1 MDMKS
6 DMTVNPRA
14 ALEEAFLAAH
24 GWGQATRAMLAGDAS
39 FRKYKRLADGARR
52 AVLMDAA
59 PPREDVRPFVAITR
73 ALTDA
78 GFSAPR
84 LLAADLDHGFLLL
97 EDLGDD
103 RYGRVAAADPAL
115 ETPLYEAAVDALV
128 ALHRLSLSP
137 RLSVEPGLSYAL
149 PAYDEELYLREAF
162 LFTDWYL
169 PTLLGGPLSASER
182 RAFAD
187 LWRAALAPL
196 FAADPVL
203 TLRDYHADNLM
214 WLPAR
219 AGVARVGLL
228 DYQDAVIGHRA
239 YDLVSLLEDA
249 RRDVSPQLAEAMM
262 KRYLAASGVEEAAF
276 RRAYAVLG
284 AQRNAKI
291 IGIFTRL
298 YARDGKAIYLDLIPR
313 VWGLLERDLA
323 HPSLR
328 ALQKWIDDK
337 APPAV
342 RRAAPKADDI
352 RRLPKR
358 AMVLA
363 AGLGLRMRP
372 LTEHCPKPLIEVAGE
387 TMLDRAL
394 DHLAA
399 AGVDDAVVNV
409 HHLADMTR
417 RHLARRR
424 DRLPEIV
431 ICDETAQLLDSGG
444 GVANALPYLGAPPFF
459 VLNGDMVWRDGGA
472 SALVRLSSAFDPAR
486 MDALL
491 LVMPT
496 ADAIGYEGAGDF
508 FLESDGRL
516 TRRGGQ
522 KTAPYVFT
530 GIQILHPRLFDDCR
544 IEPFS
549 LNRIYDRALANGRL
563 YGLVHDGVWAHVGTP
578 DAIAAAAAAIAGR

>member
-1 MDMKS
+1 MDMKPT
-6 DMTVNPRA
+6 MTITPRA

-24 GWGQATRAMLAGDAS
+24 GWGQAARAMLAGDAS
-39 FRKYKRLADGARR
+39 FRKYKRLQDGARS

-59 PPREDVRPFVAITR
+59 PPREDVRPFVAITHV
-73 ALTDA
+73 LNDA

-84 LLAADLDHGFLLL
+84 LLAADLHHGFLLL
-97 EDLGDD
+97 EDLRDD
-103 RYGRVAAADPAL
+103 RYGRVVAANPAR
-115 ETPLYEAAVDALV
+115 ETLLYEAAVDALV
-128 ALHRLSLSP
+128 ALHGLPLSP
-137 RLSVEPGLSYAL
+137 HLSVEPGVSYAL
-149 PAYDEELYLREAF
+149 PGYDEELYLREAF

-169 PTLLGGPLSASER
+169 PTVLGGPLPAAER

-196 FAADPVL
+196 YAADPVL

-214 WLPAR
+214 WLPER

-249 RRDVSPQLAEAMM
+249 RRDVSPALAEAMIA
-262 KRYLAASGVEEAAF
+262 RYIAASGVDETAF

-298 YARDGKAIYLDLIPR
+298 YARDGKPIYLDLIPR
-313 VWGLLERDLA
+313 VWGLLERDLE
-323 HPSLR
+323 HP
-328 ALQKWIDDK
+328 ALSALKKWIDDN
-337 APPAV
+337 APPA
-342 RRAAPKADDI
+342 RRRDAPKPADI

-372 LTEHCPKPLIEVAGE
+372 LTEHCPKPLIDVAGE

-399 AGVDDAVVNV
+399 AGVDCAVVNV

-417 RHLARRR
+417 RHLAHRR

-431 ICDETAQLLDSGG
+431 ICDETVKLLDSGG
-444 GVANALPYLGAPPFF
+444 GVANALPFLGASPFF
-459 VLNGDMVWRDGGA
+459 TLNGDMVWRDGGA
-472 SALVRLSSAFDPAR
+472 STLVRLSSAFDPAR

-491 LVMPT
+491 LVTPT
-496 ADAIGYEGAGDF
+496 ADAIGYEGGGDF
-508 FLESDGRL
+508 FLADDGRL
-516 TRRGGQ
+516 ARRGAH

-530 GIQILHPRLFDDCR
+530 GIQILHPTLFDGLKA
-544 IEPFS
+544 EPFS
-549 LNRIYDRALANGRL
+549 LNRIYDRALAKDRL
-563 YGLVHDGVWAHVGTP
+563 FGLVHDGVWAHVGTP
-578 DAIAAAAAAIAGR
+578 DAIAAAAAAVTGG